1 MAREETT
8 QIAANGLR
16 ALIACD
22 RAVESWLHNKVAP
35 AYDTLKSNPSLA
47 VSPDEVRSRLGAE
60 LAKKR

>member
-8 QIAANGLR
+8 QIAADGLR

-35 AYDTLKSNPSLA
+35 AYDILKSNLSPA
-47 VSPDEVRSRLGAE
+47 VTRDEVRSRLGAE
-60 LAKKR
+60 LAKTR